1 MSRIFL
7 LLIGILAMGC
17 AASRRPAATAVAP
30 GPRYDDATAAA
41 LAFDPPMTAN
51 SVHPELA
58 RGPREPAAVMGYDEA
73 TTESYTTVTDNLES
87 SPFGDAYG
95 KESVTV
101 RSGTRTR

>member
-1 MSRIFL
+1 M
-7 LLIGILAMGC
+7 LISAIATGC
-17 AASRRPAATAVAP
+17 ASTSHLASPVANCE
-30 GPRYDDATAAA
+30 PRYDDATAAA

-58 RGPREPAAVMGYDEA
+58 RGPRQAAAVIGYDEA
-73 TTESYTTVTDNLES
+73 TIESYSTVTDNLES

-101 RSGTRTR
+101 KSGTRTR